1 MGNKMISIQEALE
14 RKWHLYRMCDPERES
29 FQRIVTVTD
38 SFYDV
43 LMDKIEAVVV
53 VLDGEDTGAES
64 LDMYDVD
71 KPCLLP
77 IPDEIFH

>member
-1 MGNKMISIQEALE
+1 MT
-14 RKWHLYRMCDPERES
+14 RTVES
-29 FQRIVTVTD
+29 VVII
-38 SFYDV
+38 YDG
-43 LMDKIEAVVV
+43 K
-53 VLDGEDTGAES
+53 DTGAES

>member
-1 MGNKMISIQEALE
+1 MENKMITIREALE
-14 RKWHLYRMCDPERES
+14 ERSHLYRMCDPESES
-29 FQRIVTVTD
+29 FQRIVTVSKFFYNIMEETLD
-38 SFYDV
+38 S
-43 LMDKIEAVVV
+43 VVV

-64 LDMYDVD
+64 VDIYDID

>member
-1 MGNKMISIQEALE
+1 MENEMISIREALDK
-14 RKWHLYRMCDPERES
+14 RPHLYRLCDPENKS
-29 FQRIVTVTD
+29 FQRIVTVTKF
-38 SFYDV
+38 FYDV
-43 LMDKIEAVVV
+43 MTRTVESVVV